1 MAIYCCGLSSGG
13 SGWLASSWIGLQQRL
28 NFLQG
33 VGMLDRHAHQRNP
46 GSCKDLIHKLIAFL
60 AIIALVTFVI
70 QFDPQ
75 EGTYCFRITQ

>member
-33 VGMLDRHAHQRNP
+33 VGVLDRHAHQWDS
-46 GSCKDLIHKLIAFL
+46 GSSKDLIHKLIALL
-60 AIIALVTFVI
+60 AVIALVTFVI
-70 QFDPQ
+70 QFDHQ
-75 EGTYCFRITQ
+75 EGT